1 VSLQVLSLLCLQAQD
16 FISGFLS
23 LVHLH
28 HKAKFRYQEI
38 MARGPHKALYLQK
51 RLASRVTSYRRD
63 HQHSRALQSTIGVLR
78 NVASS
83 QPNGLHFDKL
93 WLTSKSSRL
102 CSHSQHQQLI
112 HSVRHDTSS
121 SGHWKAQLQRN
132 TSFCLVWS
140 TGEDIYHVL

>member
-1 VSLQVLSLLCLQAQD
+1 VSLQVLSLLCLQAQG

-28 HKAKFRYQEI
+28 DKAKFRYQEI

-93 WLTSKSSRL
+93 SHEVDPAFHIRLTSKSSRL

-132 TSFCLVWS
+132 TSFCLV
-140 TGEDIYHVL
+140 